1 MGGRERKGSKGDGK
15 GERKEGGV
23 VVPHPHPPYSKPCI
37 GLPLNEVRN
46 GSNSGDSAF
55 FTTTTVGYSSHS
67 SDNKWHG

>member
-1 MGGRERKGSKGDGK
+1 MEGGKWDGK
-15 GERKEGGV
+15 RERKEGGV
-23 VVPHPHPPYSKPCI
+23 VAPCTPPPPPYSKPCI
-37 GLPLNEVRN
+37 DLPLNEVRN